1 MGAAVPRVEAAGAE
15 ALGALPPS
23 AVPRVEAA
31 LAEALGALPPSARPL
46 KNSAIKKGPRLA
58 LGPRKLPKASRK
70 REGGATG
77 TSGCTAALP
86 WAPSCMAAA
95 GALPNAPTSACCAPP
110 SAAGAFGACARKPE
124 IPVSAPGAAAA
135 TRGGGALAPSPGRP
149 KRERRLAPGESGAQR
164 AMERGETE
172 PRSGAADDAEERQGS
187 FTRFAGRGRG
197 DEDGDCGMRSS
208 AAGEGEPRSGGGAR
222 GEVGATREGAAAA
235 EK

>member
-46 KNSAIKKGPRLA
+46 KNSAIKKGP
-58 LGPRKLPKASRK
+58 S
-70 REGGATG
+70 
-77 TSGCTAALP
+77 
-86 WAPSCMAAA
+86 
-95 GALPNAPTSACCAPP
+95 
-110 SAAGAFGACARKPE
+110 FGACARKPE

-172 PRSGAADDAEERQGS
+172 PRSGAADDAGERQGS

-222 GEVGATREGAAAA
+222 GEVGSNRGEVGATREGAAAA